1 MHAPRSTR
9 GASRGVLECGS
20 GAVVSEGCNTHTRAE
35 TAEAARSR
43 RASRASPGALGGMS
57 YRRCQPPRHA
67 EAPEAVE
74 RLPRRRGRKPER
86 YVHRGSCGAGFKHRA
101 RDAGEM
107 ADLRSYRLRLSAAR
121 RSGPRVRQDPGVP
134 RRPRFSAAQLSQNSG
149 AKTRRENESGCLKI
163 GDKANERA
171 ANAVVFPSPLRGG
184 VRGGGRES
192 EHGLATPTPP
202 AFAALGGRPSPTK
215 GRLRPSSTGYGGG

>member
-1 MHAPRSTR
+1 MPAPRSTR

-43 RASRASPGALGGMS
+43 CARWRVTGTHGGGVVRRLPSARRRRWSPSGGEAS
-57 YRRCQPPRHA
+57 
-67 EAPEAVE
+67 APERE
-74 RLPRRRGRKPER
+74 GSLKSNG
-86 YVHRGSCGAGFKHRA
+86 HRGSRSIRLKHRA

-134 RRPRFSAAQLSQNSG
+134 RRPHGAEATGAARAPLT
-149 AKTRRENESGCLKI
+149 K
-163 GDKANERA
+163 RA
-171 ANAVVFPSPLRGG
+171 AERWLYETRSPDEAKRNPGPARVADPALRFAPCGLQDGKGFP
-184 VRGGGRES
+184 
-192 EHGLATPTPP
+192 T
-202 AFAALGGRPSPTK
+202 
-215 GRLRPSSTGYGGG
+215 